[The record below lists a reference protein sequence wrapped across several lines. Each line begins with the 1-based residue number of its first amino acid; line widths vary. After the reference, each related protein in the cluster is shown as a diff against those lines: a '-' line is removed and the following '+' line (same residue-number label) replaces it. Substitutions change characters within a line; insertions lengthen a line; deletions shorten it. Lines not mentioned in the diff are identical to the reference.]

1 MLERQSTMTNN
12 QQTAWIDAL
21 RYITNADDAP
31 DTARHDCRLALL
43 ALDASNDLRNREHL
57 STHQALQKLRTR
69 EHANIPQVIDQL
81 RNGTPTDLDADVQQL
96 EQLHNSLATAQRR
109 ALIADNVHR
118 SITNQICGGVLRPH
132 QQTLLH
138 WIAQRRNAQPF
149 DCGTTPTLPNQLQ
162 LIYDLISPQ
171 WSANWEQLLDL
182 DQSSFLPVIYS
193 AEWTT
198 QRRAS
203 LAWVWEQLALGL
215 VQWIDDGDA
224 FADVLVPINKP
235 TALPDVPA
243 VPPLALQ
250 N

>member
-1 MLERQSTMTNN
+1 MLERQPQMNNN
-12 QQTAWIDAL
+12 QLAAWIDAL
-21 RYITNADDAP
+21 QYLTNADDAP
-31 DTARHDCRLALL
+31 DAARHDCHLALL
-43 ALDASNDLRNREHL
+43 ALDASNELRHREHL
-57 STHQALQKLRTR
+57 TAHQALQKLRTR
-69 EHANIPQVIDQL
+69 EHSNIPQVVDQL
-81 RNGTPTDLDADVQQL
+81 RSGAPTDIDSNVQQL
-96 EQLHNSLATAQRR
+96 EQLHQLLGTAQRR
-109 ALIADNVHR
+109 ALMVDKAHR
-118 SITNQICGGVLRPH
+118 SINNQISGGVLRPH

-182 DQSSFLPVIYS
+182 DQTSFLPVIYS

-250 N
+250 I